1 MFLKASAMENAFCL
15 KMKGE
20 CKVSCVKS
28 VVWSIVAQKDTN
40 ILIFY
45 IFEYGAEFGAECSA
59 KSGAKQYFMENIHPA
74 LTVLMVALAVKV
86 KQNQMVK
93 INSHC
98 Y

>member
-1 MFLKASAMENAFCL
+1 MFLKASAIENAFCL

-59 KSGAKQYFMENIHPA
+59 KSGAK
-74 LTVLMVALAVKV
+74 
-86 KQNQMVK
+86 
-93 INSHC
+93 
-98 Y
+98 